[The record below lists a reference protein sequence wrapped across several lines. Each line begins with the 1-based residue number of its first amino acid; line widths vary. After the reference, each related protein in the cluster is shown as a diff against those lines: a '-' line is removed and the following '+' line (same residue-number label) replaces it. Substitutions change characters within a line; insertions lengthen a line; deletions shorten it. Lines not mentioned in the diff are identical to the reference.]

1 MNSKIFNLNL
11 KDVSKG
17 IAVAVLTSVVVYLA
31 EQLQV
36 PGFDFALF
44 DWGTILNVGL
54 SAGLAYLVKNF
65 FSTSEGKLLG
75 MIG

>member
-1 MNSKIFNLNL
+1 MNSKIFSLNF

-17 IAVAVLTSVVVYLA
+17 IAVAVITAVVVYLGDA
-31 EQLQV
+31 LQA
-36 PGFDFALF
+36 PGFDFSTF
-44 DWGTILNVGL
+44 DWGAILNIGL

-65 FSTSEGKLLG
+65 FSTNEGKFLG

>member
-11 KDVSKG
+11 KDVAKG
-17 IAVAVLTSVVVYLA
+17 LAVAVITAVVVYLGDV
-31 EQLQV
+31 LQA
-36 PGFDFALF
+36 PGFDFATF
-44 DWGTILNVGL
+44 DWGSILNIGL

-65 FSTSEGKLLG
+65 FSTNEGKFLG